1 MKRIGNRPAVD
12 FGSSSGGFF
21 VGFLFVALPFPLT
34 AFGPRIRLPNFMI
47 IVLKPRITKRQE
59 DSVLREI
66 RKLGYEPH
74 VMRGVARTVVGAIGD
89 EEENPSLEKLT
100 TWPQVESVTP
110 IQSRFRLVSREAH
123 PKNSTVK
130 VGRHLIG
137 GKKMQVMA
145 GPCSVESEKQLM
157 ETAHAVRKAG
167 ATILRG
173 GAFKPRTSPYEFQ
186 GLGEKGLKLLAKAR
200 DETGMPI
207 ITELLSQKH
216 VNLVAEY
223 ADILQIGTR
232 NAQNFQLLIA
242 AARTGKP
249 VLLKRGMSMRIEEWL
264 LAGEYVLANENAGL
278 MFCERGI
285 RTFEN
290 YTRNTLD
297 LSTIPAVKQES
308 HCPIVIDPS
317 QGCGRADLISSLC
330 KGAVA
335 MGADALLIEVH
346 PNPAEAWSDGA
357 QQITL
362 DGFKKLM
369 RELKPIIKAA
379 GRS

>member
-1 MKRIGNRPAVD
+1 
-12 FGSSSGGFF
+12 
-21 VGFLFVALPFPLT
+21 
-34 AFGPRIRLPNFMI
+34 MI

-59 DSVLREI
+59 NSVLREI

-74 VMRGVARTVVGAIGD
+74 VMRGVARTVIGAIGD
-89 EEENPSLEKLT
+89 EKNNPSLEALT
-100 TWPQVESVTP
+100 SWQQVEKVMP
-110 IQSRFRLVSREAH
+110 IQKRFRLVSREAH
-123 PKNSTVK
+123 GKSSTVK
-130 VGRHLIG
+130 VGRHVIG
-137 GKKMQVMA
+137 GKKFHVMA
-145 GPCSVESEKQLM
+145 GPCSVESERQLM

-200 DETGMPI
+200 KETGLPI

-216 VNLVAEY
+216 ANLVAEY
-223 ADILQIGTR
+223 SDILQIGTR

-264 LAGEYVLANENAGL
+264 LAGEYILANENPGL

-297 LSTIPAVKQES
+297 LSAIPALKQES
-308 HCPIVIDPS
+308 HCPVVIDPS
-317 QGCGRADLISSLC
+317 QGCGRADLINSLC
-330 KGAVA
+330 KGAAA
-335 MGADALLIEVH
+335 MGADALLVEVH

-357 QQITL
+357 QQVTL
-362 DGFKKLM
+362 DAFKKLM
-369 RELKPIIKAA
+369 REIKPFLKAA